1 MVHAQ
6 RNSSDDG
13 CGNGYPELVELL
25 AEHEKGEKVGGW
37 TALVFAAR
45 CNRSTDPLV
54 DYSKCVEL
62 LMEYESSISG
72 WTELMYAGQ
81 KRS

>member
-1 MVHAQ
+1 V
-6 RNSSDDG
+6 
-13 CGNGYPELVELL
+13 
-25 AEHEKGEKVGGW
+25 KVGGW

-45 CNRSTDPLV
+45 SGLSSNRSNDPLV

-62 LMEYESSISG
+62 LMEYESNISG
-72 WTELMYAGQ
+72 WTELMYAAARGQ